1 MQKIRKA
8 ALLAVCVVVF
18 AACGSGDDETVRD
31 EFGNVVEGGAIGVFS
46 LNVGD
51 CFDDL
56 PVGDVSTINAVPCG
70 EDHLFEIYHLFDV
83 DLPDFDSGAIDTAAA
98 DGCLAAFEGYMGV
111 TFDTSYYSFDG
122 LQPSAGSWSGG
133 DREVV
138 CLATPKNGTTTA
150 GTAKGANL
158 VTEQAIVAPT
168 TTAIAT
174 TTAPPVE
181 DSTATTAADES
192 TTTVASGGSQSVFD
206 LNVGECYVDLA
217 DGGSVGSIEPISC
230 NEPHGIEIM
239 ALFDIDLP
247 AYDLA
252 AVGAAG
258 EEGCLAAFESYMGA
272 TYEQSW
278 YGLDWLQPSDGS
290 WAGGDREVVCVVF
303 PYDDAIDQSVGSA
316 QGQGRLLTS

>member
-31 EFGNVVEGGAIGVFS
+31 ESGNVVEGGAIGVFS
-46 LNVGD
+46 LNLSD
-51 CFDDL
+51 CFADL

-70 EDHLFEIYHLFDV
+70 EDHLYEIYHLFDV
-83 DLPDFDSGAIDTAAA
+83 DLPDFDSAAIDAAAA

-111 TFDTSYYSFDG
+111 SFETSYYEFDG
-122 LQPSAGSWSGG
+122 LQPSSGSWSAG

-138 CLATPKNGTTTA
+138 CLATPKNGSTTA

-158 VTEQAIVAPT
+158 VTEQALAEPT
-168 TTAIAT
+168 T
-174 TTAPPVE
+174 TTAPVDE
-181 DSTATTAADES
+181 SATTTSAAAEES
-192 TTTVASGGSQSVFD
+192 TTTVVGGGSQSVFD
-206 LNVGECYVDLA
+206 LSVGECYVDLA
-217 DGGSVGSIEPISC
+217 GGGQVGSIEPISC
-230 NEPHGIEIM
+230 NEPHGIEII

-247 AYDLA
+247 AYDMT
-252 AVGAAG
+252 AVGTAG
-258 EEGCLAAFESYMGA
+258 EEGCLAAFEPYMGA
-272 TYEQSW
+272 TYEESW
-278 YGLDWLQPSDGS
+278 YGLDWLQPSEDS